1 MAKKFE
7 GAKKVKEI
15 DEALNKA
22 LADFL
27 FTTQGKLSKA
37 APVDTGRLASSF
49 VLGKDLPNRE
59 VEPKRTSKGP
69 VTVTRQYT
77 RKEITMDSNWFISNN
92 LPYAHTVAYNPIYG
106 KNGRVGGAAWY
117 TTILNNLRR
126 DADRIFTRELKK
138 VK

>member
-1 MAKKFE
+1 MAKEFD
-7 GAKKVKEI
+7 GVKKVKEI

-27 FTTQGKLSKA
+27 FYTQGKLSKA

-69 VTVTRQYT
+69 VIVTRQYT

-106 KNGRVGGAAWY
+106 KNGRVGGAVDFA
-117 TTILNNLRR
+117 
-126 DADRIFTRELKK
+126 K
-138 VK
+138 